1 MDKIDRNFP
10 AQGSEGA
17 LHQYQ
22 RTMDPIGAPDPL
34 DIGCGKLMPVRWTQL
49 CVVYKYDHTGF
60 CTRNL
65 VEDKPFE
72 MNVLVQTTRGRWD
85 FLGRTGVEPVDTT
98 TLVAGIQGEHYG
110 CRHDHRYMDSNVIAS
125 LRANA
130 LDDDDEP
137 LFDRQTLPAGV
148 APSMLRAVAAESDD
162 AFDSRV
168 FEIFDCVS
176 IESLRNTR
184 PRQASRLRMQRVKR
198 FIESHAFED
207 LALAEIASCVNLSP
221 FACLRQFKAS
231 TGMTPHAYQNI
242 LRVRHAQA
250 LLRNAAFPISRVAAS
265 VGIRDQC
272 YFSRWFSKETGV
284 SPSEFRKQS

>member
-17 LHQYQ
+17 VHQYL
-22 RTMDPIGAPDPL
+22 RAMDSIGAPEPL
-34 DIGCGKLMPVRWTQL
+34 DIGCGKLLPVRWTQL

-60 CTRNL
+60 CTKNL

-85 FLGRTGVEPVDTT
+85 FLGRNGVESVDSS
-98 TLVAGIQGEHYG
+98 TLVAGIHGERYG
-110 CRHDHRYMDSNVIAS
+110 CRHDHRYMDSNIIAS
-125 LRANA
+125 LRASA
-130 LDDDDEP
+130 LDNDDEP

-148 APSMLRAVAAESDD
+148 APSILRAIAAESDD
-162 AFDSRV
+162 TFDSRV
-168 FEIFDCVS
+168 FEIFDRVS
-176 IESLRNTR
+176 IDSHRNTR
-184 PRQASRLRMQRVKR
+184 PRRTSTLRMQRVKR

-207 LALAEIASCVNLSP
+207 LTLADIATCVNLSP
-221 FACLRQFKAS
+221 FACLRQFKS
-231 TGMTPHAYQNI
+231 RTGMTPHAYQNV
-242 LRVRHAQA
+242 LRVRHAQT

-284 SPSEFRKQS
+284 SPSEFRRLS